1 MYSEF
6 SNELLFYF
14 APLPSQVASIRKDPS
29 KSSSD
34 SIAVQWDMIKLD
46 TIPVLGYKLY
56 ANTGRNEPLRLVYE
70 SDAQISEFLYDSD
83 VNGERIDYQLVY
95 RF

>member
-14 APLPSQVASIRKDPS
+14 APLPSQVSPIRKDIA
-29 KSSSD
+29 KSTSD
-34 SIAVQWDMIKLD
+34 SIAVDWDMINLD

-56 ANTGRNEPLRLVYE
+56 ANTGRNDPLRFVYQ
-70 SDAQISEFLYDSD
+70 SDA
-83 VNGERIDYQLVY
+83 
-95 RF
+95 